1 MGEIIMGRVVWND
14 GRSSANDSW
23 YRGEHTN
30 FIADKINLKE
40 DDAIRKYILH
50 GWLPEKPFIT
60 KDNLITAFC
69 SCFAQNVQN
78 YLNKNGYKTSGHRF
92 STDAYIVKCGAG
104 INTTFAM
111 RQQFE
116 WAFEDKTFSKD
127 LWYDGDKILNEQ
139 RNDIKEYT
147 KKTFQNTDVFVLTL
161 GLSEVWYNKQTNEVF
176 WRGIP
181 KSQFNPDIHGFKV
194 SSFKENYDNLEVIY
208 NLIRKHKPNSTII
221 FSVSPVPLIATFR
234 PNSCITSNSVSK
246 AILRTAVDELYRNK
260 DDDNLYYW
268 PSYEVV
274 TDFYTDSYVEDN
286 RHPKQEI
293 IDTIMGE
300 FGKAYL
306 I

>member
-1 MGEIIMGRVVWND
+1 
-14 GRSSANDSW
+14 
-23 YRGEHTN
+23 
-30 FIADKINLKE
+30 
-40 DDAIRKYILH
+40 
-50 GWLPEKPFIT
+50 
-60 KDNLITAFC
+60 
-69 SCFAQNVQN
+69 
-78 YLNKNGYKTSGHRF
+78 
-92 STDAYIVKCGAG
+92 
-104 INTTFAM
+104 M